1 MTLKRVLLLLA
12 LPSLLLAGC
21 GPDARPSP
29 SFAPKVTATPRAL
42 SSPTRPCAT
51 PAPSP
56 SPLPTEPPPP
66 VTPLGLTWR
75 WVWAADDIVEAFAA
89 EDWDGDGR
97 PECALASYD
106 RRVYLVDAEG
116 RTRWSADVG
125 GSAFALTAADLDG
138 DGQKEILAGGDGGAL
153 YALDADGSV
162 RWERPLAGRVTALA
176 WADLRGDGQM
186 EILAGARPGG
196 IFALAA
202 DGTLLWQQSALGAP
216 TSFTVLGG
224 IEERV
229 ILAGTEDGAV
239 LAFDGAGVPLWQRG
253 GGGYVRSLAPYSGQ
267 ALAGARDGT
276 LRRYNLDGGLSLD
289 TRLGGSVASLST
301 WDLDGDGVTELLLGL
316 GGAENAVVALEHDGR
331 ERWRTPTEHGVWA
344 LAMADLEGDGQA
356 EIVAGTDGGE
366 ILVLDRWG
374 QVRGH
379 TYVPWRVHG
388 LLATDADGD
397 GREEVL
403 ARASHH
409 LYLLEGSIPG
419 TEGERQRFVETLAR
433 WPEEAPLI
441 PAGGDQVVLVAV
453 GDICPGRAVE
463 ERMLVYGPTYPLEAF
478 ATLLRQADIATGN
491 LEGTLA
497 DLGAPLRKT
506 YTFRAKPGLV
516 AGLAGAGFDVLSLAN
531 NHAADFGPEGL
542 QETMAVLDAS
552 GIRHLGAGPQAYAPL
567 LVETKGLRIAFLAR
581 TAAIA
586 PQEGVAWAEE
596 SELREAVAAAHAQA
610 DLVVVHLHA
619 GIEYSPTADATQRAL
634 ARAAAAGGAALVI
647 GHHAHAPQEVEWI
660 GRTLVAYGLGDFVFD
675 IDDYDIARDGAV
687 LRVLLSRQGVE
698 AAEWIPT
705 RIVDDVQ
712 PRPLPGEGG
721 GVLIQVLAG
730 PDAGR

>member
-1 MTLKRVLLLLA
+1 MTLKRILLLLS
-12 LPSLLLAGC
+12 LPTLLLAGC
-21 GPDARPSP
+21 GPDPRPAP
-29 SFAPKVTATPRAL
+29 SFLPKATATPRAL
-42 SSPTRPCAT
+42 SSPTRPSAT

-56 SPLPTEPPPP
+56 SPLPTETPRPM
-66 VTPLGLTWR
+66 TPLGLAWR
-75 WVWAADDIVEAFAA
+75 WVWTADDIVEAFAA
-89 EDWDGDGR
+89 ADWDGDGR
-97 PECALASYD
+97 PEYALASYD
-106 RRVYLVDAEG
+106 RRVYLLDADG
-116 RTRWSADVG
+116 STLWDVDVG
-125 GSAFALTAADLDG
+125 GAAFALAVADLDG
-138 DGQKEILAGGDGGAL
+138 DGRKEILAGGDGGAV

-162 RWERPLAGRVTALA
+162 RWKAPLAGRVTALT

-196 IFALAA
+196 VFVLAA
-202 DGTLLWQQSALGAP
+202 DGALLWQQPALGAP
-216 TSFTVLGG
+216 TSFLVLGG

-229 ILAGTEDGAV
+229 VLAGTEDGAV
-239 LAFDGAGVPLWQRG
+239 QAFDGAGVPLWQRG
-253 GGGYVRSLAPYSGQ
+253 GGGYVRSLVPYSGQ
-267 ALAGARDGT
+267 VLAGARDGT
-276 LRRYNLDGGLSLD
+276 LRRYNLDGEPSLD
-289 TRLGGSVASLST
+289 TTLGGSVTSLSA
-301 WDLDGDGVTELLLGL
+301 WDLDGDEVQEALLGL

-344 LAMADLEGDGQA
+344 LAMADLEGDGQK
-356 EIVAGTDGGE
+356 ELVAGTDGGE
-366 ILVLDRWG
+366 ILVLDRYG
-374 QVRGH
+374 RLRGR
-379 TYVPWRVHG
+379 TWVPWRVHG

-409 LYLLEGSIPG
+409 LYLLGGSLPG
-419 TEGERQRFVETLAR
+419 DEGERQRYVETLAR

-478 ATLLRQADIATGN
+478 APLLRQADIATGN

-516 AGLAGAGFDVLSLAN
+516 AGLAEAGFDVLSLAN

-542 QETMAVLDAS
+542 QEMMAVLDRA

-596 SELREAVAAAHAQA
+596 NELRQAVAAARAQA

-634 ARAAAAGGAALVI
+634 AQAAAEGGAALVI
-647 GHHAHAPQEVEWI
+647 GHHAHAPQEVEWL
-660 GRTLVAYGLGDFVFD
+660 GTTLVAYGLGDFVFD

-687 LRVLLSRQGVE
+687 LRVLLSRQGVD

-712 PRPLPGEGG
+712 PRPLPGEDGRPLTI
-721 GVLIQVLAG
+721 VLYTS
-730 PDAGR
+730 D